1 MLKQM
6 EQNISIY
13 PRIGLHYLFKFTKL
27 VSKNHPFKQLITYK
41 EALTMNLKLKTP
53 SILISISLISAFAAI
68 SQNIGLVNIKYAVQV
83 ITVGGPTADISGFTS
98 GAIQIALDALKTR
111 GGGVVKLNPGT
122 FEIIGPIRLSSNT
135 SLIGSGK
142 STVLKKCNGFK
153 TSFIMDADWGMLK
166 AVVKDASGFKI
177 GMGIQLSDSEH
188 DQGWDV
194 TTAKIT
200 DIQDNMIYFDNR
212 TVNDYLTSL
221 NGTITNGCSIIE
233 AVDAENVK
241 IADLVI
247 EGNKATNHYI
257 NGCRGGGIYIHKS
270 KNCSVENVLI
280 NEFNGDTFS
289 WQITENI
296 TVRGCEASSG
306 GGLGFHPGTGSDHSI
321 VENCISHHNSGD
333 GIFLCWRVQNGIF
346 RNNTIYANGDNGISI
361 GHKDTDN
368 LFEKNR
374 VYENAHHGVLFRNE
388 NEQNSGHR
396 NTFTN
401 NTIENNGS
409 ESESAGFYIG
419 GETHDITITNNTI
432 RSTGNGKQTT
442 AILVGKKSSKVIAK
456 DNQISGLKEL
466 VQEK

>member
-1 MLKQM
+1 MK
-6 EQNISIY
+6 
-13 PRIGLHYLFKFTKL
+13 PK
-27 VSKNHPFKQLITYK
+27 SKHFFSL
-41 EALTMNLKLKTP
+41 
-53 SILISISLISAFAAI
+53 ILIFMTINSTAF
-68 SQNIGLVNIKYAVQV
+68 SQGIGLVDLKYAEQV
-83 ITVGGPTADISGFTS
+83 ITVGGPSADISGFTS
-98 GAIQIALDALKTR
+98 QAIQIALDAVKAR
-111 GGGVVKLNPGT
+111 GGGIVKLNPGT
-122 FEIIGPIRLSSNT
+122 YQIIGPVRLSSNT

-142 STVLKKCNGFK
+142 LTVLKKCDGFN
-153 TSFIMDADWGMLK
+153 TSFIIDADWGMLK

-177 GMGIQLSDSEH
+177 GMGIQLFDDSH
-188 DQGWDV
+188 NQAWDV
-194 TTAKIT
+194 TTAVIT
-200 DIQDNMIYFDNR
+200 DIHDNVIYFDNR
-212 TVNDYLTSL
+212 TVNDYLASL

-233 AVDAENVK
+233 AVDVENIK
-241 IADLVI
+241 IADLMI
-247 EGNKATNHYI
+247 EGNKTTNDNI

-270 KNCSVENVLI
+270 KNCTVENVRI

-296 TVRGCEASSG
+296 TIRGCEASNG

-346 RNNTIYANGDNGISI
+346 RNNTVYSNGDNGISI

-368 LFEKNR
+368 LFENNH
-374 VYENAHHGVLFRNE
+374 VYENAHHGVLFRSE

-401 NTIENNGS
+401 NTIENNGT
-409 ESESAGFYIG
+409 ERESAGFYIG

-432 RSTGNGKQTT
+432 RSTGKGNQTT
-442 AILVGKKSSKVIAK
+442 AILVGKKSSKVTAK